1 MRMSPKLTVLLL
13 LCTASGCERG
23 LSGTY
28 EDESG
33 VTSYAFAANGSVHI
47 SVLGS
52 RVDAEYRLDG
62 DKVFVSSAQGTV
74 VLTRR
79 DGRLYGPMGLELVR
93 RIE

>member
-1 MRMSPKLTVLLL
+1 MGISPKLTAILL
-13 LCTASGCERG
+13 LCAACGCERG
-23 LSGTY
+23 LSGIY

-33 VTSYAFAANGSVHI
+33 VTRYAFAANGSVHI
-47 SVLGS
+47 AVLGS

-62 DKVFVSSAQGTV
+62 DKVLVSSAQGTV